1 MKQSQHN
8 LSNGLSYPQIFGTLL
23 LQALAAVSVA
33 QTPTMTTGSGNTTET
48 DPVGTSVWLVV
59 TEVPANC
66 QDGVMTDEVGSTGTC
81 NQTCSYAWGPATV
94 NKTMPA
100 PPSSVGTTPAF
111 IGTLTYHT
119 QITGT
124 NYQPGFGY
132 TFVCPIDIRD
142 PRLAQSQA
150 LRTTL
155 NGVPTTYTF
164 TANAGGGQTNTVTVY
179 SAKDVSTTALSV
191 TPNPV
196 TAYRAITL
204 TASVSGD
211 YYGGQGQVTFYDGS
225 NALGTVALNTSNV
238 ATITTS
244 AVTKVGT
251 HPLKAIF
258 SGDSSALSSTSPTV
272 NLLVKLN
279 VATIVPVLQILLH

>member
-1 MKQSQHN
+1 MTKSQHN
-8 LSNGLSYPQIFGTLL
+8 LSNGLSFPQIVGTLL

-66 QDGVMTDEVGSTGTC
+66 QDGLMTDEVGSTGTC
-81 NQTCSYAWGPATV
+81 NETCSYAWGPATV

-132 TFVCPIDIRD
+132 TFVCPIDNRD
-142 PRLAQSQA
+142 PRVAQSQSI
-150 LRTTL
+150 RITL

-164 TANAGGGQTNTVTVY
+164 TANAGGGQTNTVTVN

-196 TAYRAITL
+196 TAFKAITL

-211 YYGGQGQVTFYDGS
+211 YSGGQGQVTFYDGS
-225 NALGTVALNTSNV
+225 TALGTAALNTSNL
-238 ATITTS
+238 ATITTPV
-244 AVTKVGT
+244 VTKVGT
-251 HPLKAIF
+251 HSLSAVF
-258 SGDSSALSSTSPTV
+258 SGDSWAASSTSSTV
-272 NLLVKLN
+272 NELVKFNL
-279 VATIVPVLQILLH
+279 ATIVPVSEILLH